1 MPAAGGHLRRC
12 PYVPAGPPPQAL
24 GRQAAR
30 VVAAHPEQGWSLL
43 CNGVV
48 VFDGTGVL
56 LPGGWTQPGPALAD
70 AAGIIWP
77 VPGSRHAARLDGW
90 RVRKRV
96 ITHRH
101 GRREGL
107 SGDAR

>member
-1 MPAAGGHLRRC
+1 MPAAGGRLRRC
-12 PYVPAGPPPQAL
+12 PHVPAGPPLQAL

-30 VVAAHPEQGWSLL
+30 VVAAGPEQGWSLL

-48 VFDGTGVL
+48 VFDGTGVR

-70 AAGIIWP
+70 AAIIWP

-90 RVRKRV
+90 RARKRV
-96 ITHRH
+96 ITHGH
-101 GRREGL
+101 APREGMC
-107 SGDAR
+107 GDAR